1 MIMSVKAISFDKTL
15 LDIIVRRFFVHKGR
29 RGQNKRKEILV
40 INTLAVV
47 AVIVMVV
54 TIFTNPQIRENANL
68 QGEKDN
74 FSNKTETNGINN
86 QQKGNGKNMSKKNN
100 WELVL
105 VNARNK
111 ISENYNASIMEV
123 ENGQY
128 VDERC
133 YSQLKAMISDCKNA
147 GNSPVVC
154 SSYRSHEKQILLF
167 SNKIKELTGQGY
179 SKKQAKKEA
188 GKVIAVPGTSEH
200 EIGLAVDIV
209 DVNYQLLDDE
219 QENTGTQ
226 QWLMK
231 NCWKYGFILRY
242 PQNKK
247 DITGV
252 IYEPWHYRYVGRKNA
267 KKIMKQ
273 GLCLEEYLQM
283 EKIIKKP

>member
-1 MIMSVKAISFDKTL
+1 M
-15 LDIIVRRFFVHKGR
+15 
-29 RGQNKRKEILV
+29 
-40 INTLAVV
+40 
-47 AVIVMVV
+47 
-54 TIFTNPQIRENANL
+54 
-68 QGEKDN
+68 
-74 FSNKTETNGINN
+74 
-86 QQKGNGKNMSKKNN
+86 
-100 WELVL
+100 
-105 VNARNK
+105 
-111 ISENYNASIMEV
+111 
-123 ENGQY
+123 
-128 VDERC
+128 
-133 YSQLKAMISDCKNA
+133 
-147 GNSPVVC
+147 
-154 SSYRSHEKQILLF
+154 
-167 SNKIKELTGQGY
+167 
-179 SKKQAKKEA
+179 
-188 GKVIAVPGTSEH
+188 IAVPGTSEH

-283 EKIIKKP
+283 EILGKESDDE